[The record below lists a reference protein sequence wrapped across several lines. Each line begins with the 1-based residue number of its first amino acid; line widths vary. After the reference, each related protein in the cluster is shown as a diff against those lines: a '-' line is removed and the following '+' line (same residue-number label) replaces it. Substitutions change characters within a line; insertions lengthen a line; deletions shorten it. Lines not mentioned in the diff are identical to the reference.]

1 MSAEVPVG
9 AIRTYARLDSGQPLS
24 FAGFAEAVRAG
35 RTFVS
40 SGALIDIKVDG
51 HGQGDVIVIGANG
64 GTVDVRVKAWAA
76 QPIIDAIELIHD
88 GRVIATAGDGT
99 PTERL
104 DLAERVTVT
113 GSGWLAARA
122 TSSAHIHSAFSTSM
136 GAHSSPVYLDVAGR
150 RPFSEEDARVIGTI
164 IDGARTWVE
173 TIAAVHSP
181 DERTRLAEYFTS
193 SRASLDELGNAGPA
207 A

>member
-24 FAGFAEAVRAG
+24 FAGFARPSVPGG
-35 RTFVS
+35 RSCRLARS
-40 SGALIDIKVDG
+40 STSKVDG

-76 QPIIDAIELIHD
+76 QPIIDTIELIHD

-173 TIAAVHSP
+173 TIAAVH
-181 DERTRLAEYFTS
+181 LA
-193 SRASLDELGNAGPA
+193 R
-207 A
+207 